1 MDPKMFGV
9 ITGGLGLLESFTKHE
24 LTNADRQRR
33 NRLAIKEHHRDVAA
47 KTLQDMVNEIK
58 YQNFVQ
64 DSKREAQNNFRTA
77 MWSIASNDLNLWNKT
92 TQAGN
97 EVAAA
102 YAKMMGS
109 GGGEQTGRRSKQ
121 TTSNRKAIL
130 EYGQTQ
136 ARIAAELIGNR
147 NTTILNNE
155 MRRVAAQNSL
165 EQSTLDQRTGKPI
178 VGLDP
183 TFDPDNLIPMTSPI
197 ELALNVSGSFLSGY
211 NAYQNLKAPDKN
223 EIKAPNEGDDYE

>member
-1 MDPKMFGV
+1 MNPKMFGA
-9 ITGGLGLLESFTKHE
+9 ITGGLGLLQSITKRN
-24 LTNADRQRR
+24 LKDADIKRR

-47 KTLQDMVNEIK
+47 KHLTDMVNEIK

-64 DSKREAQNNFRTA
+64 DSKRKAQNNFRTA
-77 MWSIASNDLNLWNKT
+77 MYNIASNDLNLWNKT

-121 TTSNRKAIL
+121 TTSKRKAIL

-136 ARIAAELIGNR
+136 ARIATELIGNR
-147 NTTILNNE
+147 NTTILANE
-155 MRRVAAQNSL
+155 MRRDAAKDTL
-165 EQSTLDQRTGKPI
+165 EQSTLDQMTGEPI
-178 VGLDP
+178 PGLDP
-183 TFDPDNLIPMTSPI
+183 TFDPDNLIPMTSGM
-197 ELALNVSGSFLSGY
+197 EFALDAGQSFLSGY
-211 NAYQNLKAPDKN
+211 NAYRSLKAPDKD
-223 EIKAPNEGDDYE
+223 EIKAPKKGDNYE